1 MSNNFS
7 EAEVYLAI
15 KSAFT
20 ALKGL
25 SEKSLA
31 KRSVPKNQAM
41 VKKSMENI
49 DIIIKRPRAVLEA
62 YEDTGGKESISNKII
77 DDVEGI
83 LGATA
88 DHDLYVQFHNISV
101 YIDHWMTGGKNEMQ
115 AQKIVAESRRLNNM
129 LELQNS
135 NVIVRPFKKLAQKF
149 FQR

>member
-1 MSNNFS
+1 MSGKFS

-15 KSAFT
+15 KLAFT

-25 SEKSLA
+25 SEKSLE
-31 KRSVPKNQAM
+31 KRSVQKNQAT
-41 VKKSMENI
+41 VKKSIENI
-49 DIIIKRPRAVLEA
+49 DFIIKRPRATLDA
-62 YEDTGGKESISNKII
+62 YKDKGGKKSISDKII

-101 YIDHWMTGGKNEMQ
+101 YIDHWMKGDKSDNQ
-115 AQKIVAESRRLNNM
+115 AQKIIAESRRLNNI

-135 NVIVRPFKKLAQKF
+135 NAIVRPFKKLVQKF

>member
-7 EAEVYLAI
+7 DAEVYLAI

-31 KRSVPKNQAM
+31 KRSLPKSQAM

-49 DIIIKRPRAVLEA
+49 DIIIKRPRVALEA
-62 YEDTGGKESISNKII
+62 YKDKGGKKSISDKII

-83 LGATA
+83 LGASC

-101 YIDHWMTGGKNEMQ
+101 YIDHWMTGEKNDKQ
-115 AQKIVAESRRLNNM
+115 AQKIIAESKRLNNQ
-129 LELQNS
+129 LELENS
-135 NVIVRPFKKLAQKF
+135 NPIARPFKKLAQKF
-149 FQR
+149 IQR

>member
-7 EAEVYLAI
+7 DAEVYLAI
-15 KSAFT
+15 KSAFA

-31 KRSVPKNQAM
+31 KRSVPKSQAM

-49 DIIIKRPRAVLEA
+49 DFIIKRPRAVLEA
-62 YEDTGGKESISNKII
+62 YEDIGGKKSISDKII
-77 DDVEGI
+77 DDIEGI

-101 YIDHWMTGGKNEMQ
+101 YIDHWMTGGKNEIQ
-115 AQKIVAESRRLNNM
+115 AQKIVAEARRLNNM

>member
-62 YEDTGGKESISNKII
+62 YEDTSGKESISNKII

-83 LGATA
+83 LGATS